1 MKITQLLE
9 YFVNSHNV
17 VVFFFLFVLLM
28 LLRNK

>member
-17 VVFFFLFVLLM
+17 VVSFFFVCATYASE
-28 LLRNK
+28 K